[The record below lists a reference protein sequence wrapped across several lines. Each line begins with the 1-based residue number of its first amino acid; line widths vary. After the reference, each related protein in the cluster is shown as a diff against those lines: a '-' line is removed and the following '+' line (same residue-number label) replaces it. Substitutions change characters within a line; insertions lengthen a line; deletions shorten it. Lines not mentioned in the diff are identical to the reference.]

1 MESVTTTLVWALLLI
16 ATHQEVQRRV
26 RKELDAEIGHRDLC
40 SADRLRLPYLEC
52 VINEVQR
59 FASTFPLTAT
69 RLNEA
74 VEWRDWPLSKGTEVV
89 INLYSVMHDPRVFR
103 DPTHFNPEANFP
115 LNDTETKNRSLDNFV
130 PFGFGKRS
138 CIGESLARKEL
149 FLFFAGILQ
158 HFEVLPDPDNASPP
172 ESLGTYGLIRS
183 PLPFKLL
190 FVKL

>member
-1 MESVTTTLVWALLLI
+1 MA
-16 ATHQEVQRRV
+16 AHQEVQRRV
-26 RKELDAEIGHRDLC
+26 RNELDAEIGHRELC
-40 SADRLRLPYLEC
+40 SADRLRLPYVET

-59 FASTFPLTAT
+59 FAATVPLTAT

-74 VEWRDWPLSKGTEVV
+74 VEWRDWRLSEGTEVV
-89 INLYSVMHDPRVFR
+89 INLYAVMHDQRVFR

-115 LNDTETKNRSLDNFV
+115 LDDPEVQNRSLENFI

-158 HFEVLPDPDNASPP
+158 HFEVLFDPDNPSPP
-172 ESLGTYGLIRS
+172 ETLGTYGLIRS

-190 FVKL
+190 FVKQ